1 MTRCALICLF
11 VGQGGLA
18 DQTDPSSHVF
28 CSKIPGA
35 QRLPQAIHAHL
46 PHDFADT
53 ASTARTSGDRDDA
66 ADLEP
71 RLSIVGYTRAAR
83 SAAGSCSL
91 SAGKENRVE
100 SRSSSS
106 VHTPLS
112 TSPRDAQGRHD
123 DSLQLLDRL
132 RGLFSRE
139 VGADRFD
146 RFFGE
151 RARLGVKDD
160 TLDVTVPDTFTRDLI
175 ERRFGCDLRRVLRD
189 QADGAGR
196 ELTLRFCVD
205 SGAFEPGTPVPVGTP
220 VCAQHVP
227 SPPRPRHHGA
237 APGKRCE
244 LVHRLDD
251 FVVGGANRIAYAA
264 AQRLA
269 EGPDASA
276 VSPLFIHGSC
286 GLGKTHL
293 LQGIANRF
301 RQLNPRARVVYYPAE
316 VFTNEFVTAV
326 QSNAM
331 AAFRKIF
338 RSADLLCI
346 DDVHFVAGKEA
357 TQNELLHT
365 LDAIGMERARIV
377 MASDSHPRS
386 IRKFSE
392 ALVSRLVCGAVV
404 RLDPPDLDLRS
415 RIIERLAKRRGLPLA
430 AGVSRLIGEQ
440 VAGVG
445 ESVSVRDIEGM
456 LTQIEA
462 VWKLL
467 PDLATADGSI
477 GAIVVQH
484 ALDMRRQGLGRMD
497 AVQQRPVQLDTIIGV
512 VCRELE
518 VELNDLV
525 GQGRHRRV
533 VLARSMAVFLAREMT
548 TRSYPEIATAMA
560 RPSHSTIVSAFTRIT
575 RQIAEGKTVG
585 VGGRHDGLTLRVL
598 ADRLA
603 DEVRRAS
610 GARARG

>member
-1 MTRCALICLF
+1 M
-11 VGQGGLA
+11 
-18 DQTDPSSHVF
+18 
-28 CSKIPGA
+28 
-35 QRLPQAIHAHL
+35 
-46 PHDFADT
+46 
-53 ASTARTSGDRDDA
+53 
-66 ADLEP
+66 
-71 RLSIVGYTRAAR
+71 
-83 SAAGSCSL
+83 
-91 SAGKENRVE
+91 E

-106 VHTPLS
+106 VHTSLS
-112 TSPRDAQGRHD
+112 TSPREAQGRHD

-146 RFFGE
+146 RFFGD
-151 RARLGVKDD
+151 RARLGVNAD
-160 TLDVTVPDTFTRDLI
+160 TLDVTVPNKFTRDLL

-189 QADGAGR
+189 QAPEAGG

-205 SGAFEPGTPVPVGTP
+205 SDAFEPDVPAPLETPVR
-220 VCAQHVP
+220 AQHVP
-227 SPPRPRHHGA
+227 SAPRPRHHSA
-237 APGKRCE
+237 SSGKRCE

-251 FVVGGANRIAYAA
+251 FVVGGSNRIAYAA

-326 QSNAM
+326 QSNSM

-365 LDAIGMERARIV
+365 LDAIGLERARIV

-603 DEVRRAS
+603 DEVRRA
-610 GARARG
+610 GGGRARG

>member
-1 MTRCALICLF
+1 M
-11 VGQGGLA
+11 
-18 DQTDPSSHVF
+18 
-28 CSKIPGA
+28 
-35 QRLPQAIHAHL
+35 
-46 PHDFADT
+46 
-53 ASTARTSGDRDDA
+53 
-66 ADLEP
+66 
-71 RLSIVGYTRAAR
+71 
-83 SAAGSCSL
+83 
-91 SAGKENRVE
+91 E
-100 SRSSSS
+100 SRSSSP
-106 VHTPLS
+106 VHTLPS
-112 TSPRDAQGRHD
+112 SSSRDAQGRHD
-123 DSLQLLDRL
+123 ESLQLLDRL

-146 RFFGE
+146 RFFGQ
-151 RARLGVKDD
+151 RARLGVNAG
-160 TLDVTVPDTFTRDLI
+160 TLDVTVPNKFTRDLL

-189 QADGAGR
+189 HAGQEGC

-205 SGAFEPGTPVPVGTP
+205 NEAFGPEPGSPVDAPPVR
-220 VCAQHVP
+220 AQP
-227 SPPRPRHHGA
+227 LAPRPRHHVASSGRRA
-237 APGKRCE
+237 E
-244 LVHRLDD
+244 LVHRLED
-251 FVVGGANRIAYAA
+251 FVVGGSNRIAYAA

-269 EGPDASA
+269 EGSDASA

-316 VFTNEFVTAV
+316 VFTNEFVAAV
-326 QSNAM
+326 QGNAM

-338 RSADLLCI
+338 RTADLLCI

-365 LDAIGMERARIV
+365 LDAIGTGRARIV

-430 AGVSRLIGEQ
+430 AGASRLIGEQ
-440 VAGVG
+440 VAGAG

-484 ALDMRRQGLGRMD
+484 ALDMRRQGLGR
-497 AVQQRPVQLDTIIGV
+497 AEAIKQRPVQLDTIIGV

-533 VLARSMAVFLAREMT
+533 VLARSMAVFLSREMT
-548 TRSYPEIATAMA
+548 TRSYPEIASAMA
-560 RPSHSTIVSAFTRIT
+560 RPSHSTIVSAYARIS
-575 RQIAEGKTVG
+575 RQIAEGKVVS
-585 VGGRHDGLTLRVL
+585 VGGRHDGLTLRAL

-603 DEVRRAS
+603 DEVRRAG
-610 GARARG
+610 GARVRG

>member
-1 MTRCALICLF
+1 M
-11 VGQGGLA
+11 
-18 DQTDPSSHVF
+18 
-28 CSKIPGA
+28 
-35 QRLPQAIHAHL
+35 
-46 PHDFADT
+46 
-53 ASTARTSGDRDDA
+53 
-66 ADLEP
+66 EP
-71 RLSIVGYTRAAR
+71 
-83 SAAGSCSL
+83 
-91 SAGKENRVE
+91 
-100 SRSSSS
+100 RSSSS
-106 VHTPLS
+106 VHALPSSS
-112 TSPRDAQGRHD
+112 TRDAQGRHD

-139 VGADRFD
+139 VGTDRFD

-151 RARLGVKDD
+151 RARLGVNAD
-160 TLDVTVPDTFTRDLI
+160 TLDVTVPNKFTRDLL

-189 QADGAGR
+189 QAEQAGR

-205 SGAFEPGTPVPVGTP
+205 SEAFGTETSAPAESPVR
-220 VCAQHVP
+220 AQP
-227 SPPRPRHHGA
+227 SAPRPRHHA
-237 APGKRCE
+237 VSSGKRPE
-244 LVHRLDD
+244 LVHRLED
-251 FVVGGANRIAYAA
+251 FVVGGSNRIAFAA

-269 EGPDASA
+269 EGSDASA

-293 LQGIANRF
+293 LQGIAHRF

-316 VFTNEFVTAV
+316 VFTNEFVAAV
-326 QSNAM
+326 QGNAM

-338 RSADLLCI
+338 RTADLLCI

-365 LDAIGMERARIV
+365 LDAIGLERSRIV

-430 AGVSRLIGEQ
+430 AGTSRLIGEQ
-440 VAGVG
+440 VAGAG

-484 ALDMRRQGLGRMD
+484 ALDMRRQGLGRVD
-497 AVQQRPVQLDTIIGV
+497 AVKQRPVQLDTIIGV

-533 VLARSMAVFLAREMT
+533 VLARSLAVFLAREMT

-575 RQIAEGKTVG
+575 RQIAEGKTVS
-585 VGGRHDGLTLRVL
+585 VGGRHDGLTLRAL

-603 DEVRRAS
+603 DEVRRTG